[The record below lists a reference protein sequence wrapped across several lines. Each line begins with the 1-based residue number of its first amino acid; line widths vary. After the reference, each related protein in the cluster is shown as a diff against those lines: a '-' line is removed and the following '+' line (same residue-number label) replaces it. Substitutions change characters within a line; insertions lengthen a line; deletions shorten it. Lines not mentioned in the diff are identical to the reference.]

1 MSDKNKYSLQSDASL
16 GSIVQGLENAFKL
29 AKQNWRLLVICPVIL
44 ALLGLLAGWFLND
57 NVKKAEFIIAAEE
70 EGPSGMENL
79 LANLDWMLVVQIR
92 GECLKARVW
101 LNCFKFVRW

>member
-16 GSIVQGLENAFKL
+16 GTIFQGLENAFTL
-29 AKQNWRLLVICPVIL
+29 AKQNWRLLVIFPAIF
-44 ALLGLLAGWFLND
+44 ALLGLLAGTFFYE

-79 LANLDWMLVVQIR
+79 LAQFGLDV
-92 GECLKARVW
+92 GGSNPGGGFEGGVW
-101 LNCFKFVRW
+101 